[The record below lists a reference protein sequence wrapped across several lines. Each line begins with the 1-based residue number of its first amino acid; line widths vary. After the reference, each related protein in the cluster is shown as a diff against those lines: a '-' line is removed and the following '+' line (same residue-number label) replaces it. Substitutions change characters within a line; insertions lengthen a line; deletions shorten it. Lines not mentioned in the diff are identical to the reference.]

1 MKKVLKMSVITAT
14 ALLLCLADASAQ
26 SRTRPSESAAG
37 RKAVK
42 RLPRY
47 FTHLNFKVDQL
58 EEVAQIQSRYKA
70 EISALANQLAELKE
84 AQQNKLEKV
93 LTRTQKSLLNK
104 YKSGALKVSKKTAAS
119 KSKIAAKKRS
129 KGVTTDRRKRLERDP
144 CGLQVL
150 SAVLPVP
157 GRRVFTGTP
166 EWRCFPFDS
175 CASGRSRFQPIKRL

>member
-1 MKKVLKMSVITAT
+1 MPGIYDLVFTTCFYRETPVMKKVLKMSVITAT
-14 ALLLCLADASAQ
+14 ALLLCLADVSAQ

-47 FTHLNFKVDQL
+47 FTHLNLKVDQL

-84 AQQNKLEKV
+84 EQQNKLEKV
-93 LTRTQKSLLNK
+93 LTRTQKTLLNK
-104 YKSGALKVSKKTAAS
+104 YKSGALKVGKKTAAS

-129 KGVTTDRRKRLERDP
+129 KGVTTDRRK
-144 CGLQVL
+144 
-150 SAVLPVP
+150 
-157 GRRVFTGTP
+157 TP
-166 EWRCFPFDS
+166 
-175 CASGRSRFQPIKRL
+175 